1 LPEGNELIAIPA
13 FATVNEDLE
22 RVESKMRLA
31 LSSNNEYLSQVL
43 LYLLQSGGKR
53 LRPALA
59 LLSAQFRPSDASK
72 AVSLAAAV
80 EILHTATLVHDDLID
95 SSLMRRGKA
104 TLNARWSSGA
114 TVLAGD
120 YMFAWAAS
128 LAAETENV
136 RVISIFAQTL
146 VTICRGELN
155 QLFGPNWQEQTQ
167 DDYYARIYN
176 KTASLFASAA
186 EAGAVLCGLP
196 EPHVQSL
203 RAYGKNLGMAFQIV
217 DDLLDFVGD
226 AHELGKPV
234 GSDLRQ
240 GIVTL
245 PTMLFLR
252 CYPDDPGL
260 TRVLTRQET
269 EQTAIVQ
276 VVNRIAES
284 DATSL
289 AFEEARTF
297 VRNAKEALLAL
308 PDHAS
313 RQAMLELADY
323 VVDRRV

>member
-1 LPEGNELIAIPA
+1 LIAIPA
-13 FATVNEDLE
+13 FATVSEDLE
-22 RVESKMRLA
+22 RVELKMREA
-31 LSSNNEYLSQVL
+31 LSSNNEYLAQVL
-43 LYLLQSGGKR
+43 VYLLQSGGKR

-59 LLSAQFRPSDASK
+59 LLSARFRTAETTK
-72 AVSLAAAV
+72 AVALAAAV
-80 EILHTATLVHDDLID
+80 ELLHTATLVHDDLID
-95 SSLMRRGKA
+95 NSLLRRGNV
-104 TLNARWSSGA
+104 TLNARWNSGA

-155 QLFGPNWQEQTQ
+155 QLFGPTWQDQTK

-176 KTASLFASAA
+176 KTASLFASAT

-196 EPHVQSL
+196 EPQVQSL

-226 AHELGKPV
+226 ARELGKPV

-245 PTMLFLR
+245 PTMHYLR
-252 CYPDDPGL
+252 RYPDDTAL
-260 TRVLTRQET
+260 ARVLTRQET
-269 EQTAIVQ
+269 EEAAIVE
-276 VVNRIAES
+276 VVSRIAGS

-289 AFEEARTF
+289 AFEEARSLA
-297 VRNAKEALLAL
+297 RDAKEALMVL

-313 RQAMLELADY
+313 RRAMLELADY
-323 VVDRRV
+323 VVERRM

>member
-1 LPEGNELIAIPA
+1 MSA
-13 FATVNEDLE
+13 DLE
-22 RVESKMRLA
+22 QVELKMRRA
-31 LSSNNEYLSQVL
+31 LGSSNEYLTEVL
-43 LYLLQSGGKR
+43 VYLLQSGGKR

-59 LLSAQFRPSDASK
+59 LLSAQFQPSDASK

-95 SSLMRRGKA
+95 NSLMRRGKA

-155 QLFGPNWQEQTQ
+155 QLFGPDWQQQTQ

-176 KTASLFASAA
+176 KTASLFASAT
-186 EAGAVLCGLP
+186 ETGAILCGLP
-196 EPHVQSL
+196 EPQVQGL

-245 PTMLFLR
+245 PTMFFLR
-252 CYPDDPGL
+252 RHPDDPEL
-260 TRVLTRQET
+260 IRVLSRQET
-269 EQTAIVQ
+269 AEAAIVQ
-276 VVNRIAES
+276 VVNRIAQS
-284 DATSL
+284 DATTL

-297 VRNAKEALLAL
+297 IRSAKEALMVL
-308 PDHAS
+308 PDHPS
-313 RQAMLELADY
+313 RLAMLELADY
-323 VVDRRV
+323 VVERRM

>member
-1 LPEGNELIAIPA
+1 MIAIPA
-13 FATVNEDLE
+13 FATVSEDLE
-22 RVESKMRLA
+22 RVELKMGEA
-31 LSSNNEYLSQVL
+31 LSSNNEYLAQVL
-43 LYLLQSGGKR
+43 VHLLQSGGKR

-59 LLSAQFRPSDASK
+59 LLSARFQPADTAKSVA
-72 AVSLAAAV
+72 LAAAV
-80 EILHTATLVHDDLID
+80 EMLHTATLVHDDLID
-95 SSLMRRGKA
+95 NSLLRRGKV

-155 QLFGPNWQEQTQ
+155 QLFGPAWQDQTK

-176 KTASLFASAA
+176 KTASLFASAT

-196 EPHVQSL
+196 EPQVQGL

-226 AHELGKPV
+226 ARELGKPV

-245 PTMLFLR
+245 PTMYFLR
-252 CYPDDPGL
+252 RYPNDSAL
-260 TRVLTRQET
+260 VRVLTRQET
-269 EQTAIVQ
+269 EEEAIVE
-276 VVNRIAES
+276 VVSRIAGS

-289 AFEEARTF
+289 AFEEARSF
-297 VRNAKEALLAL
+297 VRDAREALMGL

-313 RQAMLELADY
+313 RRAMLELADY
-323 VVDRRV
+323 VVERRM